1 MLVGNRGRLYPE
13 ARARSGATAPALMS
27 EHFQLTRGRYG
38 ETPALRVTGPLVFG
52 EALARIHDVVAGI
65 ASQGYSRV
73 VIDVAGVEHADSS
86 GLSALLDVTRVIGG
100 RGAQGVVLLRP
111 PARLVA
117 ALALIRVTSQF
128 EVLRDRS

>member
-1 MLVGNRGRLYPE
+1 
-13 ARARSGATAPALMS
+13 MS
-27 EHFQLTRGRYG
+27 DHFQLTRGWFG
-38 ETPALRVTGPLVFG
+38 ATPALRLTGPLVFG
-52 EALARIHDVVAGI
+52 EALTRIHDVVAGI

-86 GLSALLDVTRVIGG
+86 GLSALLDITRVIGG

-128 EVLRDRS
+128 DVVATEAEVVSRFGEWHNEFDQ